1 MLALCL
7 GDAAHSQGVQ
17 MSLTVTLNPEE
28 VAELRLAI
36 ILDRNNIR
44 KCGYDAETKAE
55 KVALCNHLL
64 KKIDYTHSATYC
76 PSSAVLGGTDTDQ
89 WG

>member
-1 MLALCL
+1 
-7 GDAAHSQGVQ
+7 
-17 MSLTVTLNPEE
+17 MSITVTLEPEE

-55 KVALCNHLL
+55 KVALCNQMLH
-64 KKIDYTHSATYC
+64 KIDYTHSATYC
-76 PSSAVLGGTDTDQ
+76 PSPAVLGGTNSNR
-89 WG
+89 G